1 MDFEPFNQPAPELS
15 NQYEDDALLRG
26 YLRHALPK
34 EMLEAIEPELRDMG
48 EIAVRMY
55 ALSRAT
61 YEQEPTLTQ
70 WDAWGE
76 RIDHIELTEVWKRAE
91 PIAATCG
98 VVAAAYEPRFGA
110 LARVHQFALV
120 YLFSP
125 STDVY
130 SCPLAMTDGAART
143 LIASGNQAL
152 IDRAVPHLTSRDP
165 DQFWTSGQWMTEST
179 GGSDVGQTETKA
191 IEENGEWK
199 LYGRK
204 WFTSAATSQ
213 MALTLG
219 RPEGNPE
226 GGHGLALFY
235 IECRD
240 DEGKLKNI
248 ELNRLKDKL
257 GTRKLPTAELMLRG
271 TKAELVMEKTHG
283 VRNITPMLSI
293 TRTWNAVT
301 AVSFMRRGM
310 ALARDYAKRRFAFGA
325 YLKDKPLHVDT
336 LADLQAELDAAF
348 HLTFWI
354 VEMLGKQEHDE
365 LDDAESALLR
375 LMTPIAKLTT
385 GRQAVH
391 VTSEILESFGG
402 AGYLEDT
409 GLPSLLRDAQVLS
422 IWEGTT
428 NVLALDTLR
437 ALAKGS
443 SLTTLIEKAHG
454 WVESS
459 DPALETAGEVALSA
473 YRSAAEWL
481 KTTQKDVRAVESGA
495 RRFALTLGRA
505 TELARLV
512 RHATWALKHGDRRP
526 RAAALRFAQTAI
538 DQIAWP
544 DADDAYLLA
553 NETIND

>member
-15 NQYEDDALLRG
+15 NQYDDDALLKG
-26 YLRHALPK
+26 YLKHALPK
-34 EMLEAIEPELRDMG
+34 DVLEAIEPELREMG

-61 YEQEPTLTQ
+61 YAEEPELRQ
-70 WDAWGE
+70 WDAWGK
-76 RIDHIELTEVWKRAE
+76 RVDHIELTEVWKRAE

-98 VVAAAYEPRFGA
+98 VVAAAYDPRFAA

-120 YLFSP
+120 YLFAP

-143 LIASGNQAL
+143 LIASGNQEL

-191 IEENGEWK
+191 VQEDGEWK

-213 MALTLG
+213 IALTLG

-235 IECRD
+235 VECRD
-240 DEGKLKNI
+240 DEGGLQNI

-271 TKAELVMEKTHG
+271 TKAELVMETTG
-283 VRNITPMLSI
+283 GIRNITPMLNI

-301 AVSFMRRGM
+301 AISFMRRGM
-310 ALARDYAKRRFAFGA
+310 ALARDYAQRRFAFKA

-348 HLTFWI
+348 HLTFWV
-354 VEMLGKQEHDE
+354 VEMLGRHEHDE
-365 LDDAESALLR
+365 LDEAEGALLR
-375 LMTPIAKLTT
+375 LITPIAKLTT
-385 GRQAVH
+385 ARQAVR

-402 AGYLEDT
+402 AGT
-409 GLPSLLRDAQVLS
+409 ARTPACLRCC
-422 IWEGTT
+422 
-428 NVLALDTLR
+428 
-437 ALAKGS
+437 
-443 SLTTLIEKAHG
+443 
-454 WVESS
+454 
-459 DPALETAGEVALSA
+459 ETPKCC
-473 YRSAAEWL
+473 RS
-481 KTTQKDVRAVESGA
+481 
-495 RRFALTLGRA
+495 GRA
-505 TELARLV
+505 PPTCWPWTPCV
-512 RHATWALKHGDRRP
+512 RWP
-526 RAAALRFAQTAI
+526 RAHHSPR
-538 DQIAWP
+538 
-544 DADDAYLLA
+544 
-553 NETIND
+553 